1 MQLLIFILAYP
12 VLWLISILPFPLF
25 YLFSDFVFFLIFHV
39 FKYRRSVVRNNIE
52 LALPH
57 LSKKERAD
65 IERKFYHHMCDL
77 FLEMIKSMT
86 MSRKEM
92 AKRFVFTNLELFE
105 ELENKGKSIAI
116 MASHYGNWE
125 WMLSMAMHTKSQ
137 GVAIYTK
144 VGNKYFDNLVKNI
157 RARFNGQLIVT
168 KDAIREIT
176 NNKEK
181 GIQAYY
187 GFASDQSPM
196 LQRSF
201 YWDDFMGIE
210 VPVHTGAEMLA
221 KRLDLNMIFIKIKK
235 VKRGYYEATFEKL
248 VDNPRDYEDYVIS
261 SMFLRKA
268 EKQIYEAPEFYLW
281 THKRWKHAGKK
292 HEVVRELVEKK
303 KVPTDA

>member
-12 VLWLISILPFPLF
+12 ILWLISILPFPLF

-39 FKYRRSVVRNNIE
+39 FKYRRSVVKNNIA

-57 LSKKERAD
+57 LSEKERAT
-65 IERKFYHHMCDL
+65 IERKFYRHMCDL

-86 MSRKEM
+86 MSKKEIK
-92 AKRFVFTNLELFE
+92 KRFVFTNIELLKE
-105 ELENKGKSIAI
+105 YEKRGKSIII
-116 MASHYGNWE
+116 MCSHYGNWE
-125 WMLSMAMHTKSQ
+125 WMMSMALHLNSK
-137 GVAIYTK
+137 GYAIYSRL
-144 VGNKYFDNLVKNI
+144 GNKYFDQLVRKI
-157 RARFNGQLIVT
+157 RARFDGHLIVT
-168 KDAIREIT
+168 NDTIRVIT
-176 NNKEK
+176 DNKEK
-181 GIQAYY
+181 GILAGY

-201 YWDDFMGIE
+201 YWDDFMGVE

-221 KRLDLNMIFIKIKK
+221 KRLDLNMIFIGVKKI
-235 VKRGYYEATFEKL
+235 KRGYYEATFEEL
-248 VDNPRDYEDYVIS
+248 VDHPREHEDYVIS

-268 EKQIYEAPEFYLW
+268 EKQIYEAPEYYLW

-303 KVPTDA
+303 KTSSDV